1 MCITFVIMCITYSKI
16 VEKLQIPVNNLCTTY
31 EWEKIKFPSNLINTE
46 FILFTGQKRKNVDNF
61 SKLSEKTYKNI

>member
-1 MCITFVIMCITYSKI
+1 MYITFVIMCITYSKI
-16 VEKLQIPVNNLCTTY
+16 VEKPQIPVNNLCTTC

-61 SKLSEKTYKNI
+61 SKLSEKNL